1 MCVRFTKEEKKKSST
16 KLVRINR
23 FLDVVGLRKKMAPWY
38 LWERNGKIITREV
51 GCLKLRLG
59 YGYNLRM
66 RQYRGKT
73 PQNSRTEKL

>member
-1 MCVRFTKEEKKKSST
+1 MWVRFTKDGKKKKSST

-23 FLDVVGLRKKMAPWY
+23 FLDLVGIKKMASWY
-38 LWERNGKIITREV
+38 LWERNGKIITCEV
-51 GCLKLRLG
+51 GCLK
-59 YGYNLRM
+59 LRM